1 MRRIRLT
8 VAYDG
13 TNFRGSQ
20 VQPGQRTVESELN
33 HALSVLTGEQ
43 TSVILASRTDSGVH
57 AEGNVAVFDTEM
69 RMHADRFAF
78 ALNDRLPDDLR
89 IRKADEVP
97 AGWHPRKQ
105 NCVKTY
111 AYRIYN
117 AKLPDP
123 LVRLYSHFCY
133 YDLDLEK
140 MRTAAACLIGEH
152 DFKSFCSADSQ
163 SENTVRTIY
172 SLTLEKEN
180 DMILMRICGSG
191 FLYNMVRIIMGTLMK
206 IGTGLLKPEDM
217 QQILRDRDRRSAG
230 PNASAAGLVL
240 ERIAFETEPQ
250 PEIAAENEDW
260 SYCLD
265 QRELPEE
272 RRAFLLIRRCSE
284 RDYDGLV
291 TRVLHQAW
299 RNGAREIFVTDAEH
313 PGRLGVGRT
322 FGFYRLSGQAD
333 LKKNVSG
340 VDISTWFYAKNL

>member
-13 TNFRGSQ
+13 TNFKGSQ
-20 VQPGQRTVESELN
+20 IQPGRRTVESELN
-33 HALSVLTGEQ
+33 RAAAVLTGEQ
-43 TSVILASRTDSGVH
+43 TETVFASRTDSGVH
-57 AEGNVAVFDTEM
+57 AEGNIAVFDTEM
-69 RMHADRFAF
+69 RMNADRFAF
-78 ALNDRLPDDLR
+78 ALNDRLPDDIR
-89 IRKADEVP
+89 IRKSEEVP

-140 MRTAAACLIGEH
+140 MQAAASYLIGEH

-172 SLTLEKEN
+172 SLTLEKKNE
-180 DMILMRICGSG
+180 MILVRISGSG
-191 FLYNMVRIIMGTLMK
+191 FLYNMVRIIVGTLMK

-217 QQILRDRDRRSAG
+217 RQIIRDRDRRSAG

-240 ERIAFETEPQ
+240 EHIEFETELK

-265 QRELPEE
+265 QREMKEDG
-272 RRAFLLIRRCSE
+272 RAFLLIRRCSE
-284 RDYDGLV
+284 RDYGGLV
-291 TRVLHQAW
+291 TRMLHQAW
-299 RNGAREIFVTDAEH
+299 RNGAREIFAADAEN
-313 PGRLGVGRT
+313 PARLGVGQT
-322 FGFYRLSGQAD
+322 FGFYRLTGQAN
-333 LKKNVSG
+333 LKKNVAG